1 MYGPTQVPQVP
12 KPPRSSLSG
21 GRIALLVLF
30 CLLAL
35 LSCGFLSWAP
45 LLRLA
50 CVTRRARDWV
60 VCGLLFLGSA
70 GLFAYAAAT
79 GDKEPTTGESFAAV
93 GVMVAL
99 VAGSVTYYLFGEIRH
114 AERART
120 APAYGPAAYTYGGGT
135 AATVP
140 GTDVRPN
147 PYVGPVAHTPAPHT
161 PAPHAPVVP
170 APTTPVPQPPG
181 PRIDQVRAE
190 LDELSDLL
198 RKETGEPR
206 EGEGGR

>member
-12 KPPRSSLSG
+12 RPPRSSLSG

-50 CVTRRARDWV
+50 CVTRRVRDWV
-60 VCGLLFLGSA
+60 VCGVLFAGSA
-70 GLFAYAAAT
+70 ALFAYAAAT
-79 GDKEPTTGESFAAV
+79 GDKEAGTAESFAAV
-93 GVMVAL
+93 GVMVTL
-99 VAGSVTYYLFGEIRH
+99 VAGSITYYLFGEIRH
-114 AERART
+114 AEGPRT
-120 APAYGPAAYTYGGGT
+120 VHAYGPAGYDAYGSDGV

-140 GTDVRPN
+140 RADVRPN
-147 PYVGPVAHTPAPHT
+147 PYTAPVAHP
-161 PAPHAPVVP
+161 PVVP
-170 APTTPVPQPPG
+170 GPATPVPQPPG

-190 LDELSDLL
+190 LDELSHLL

-206 EGEGGR
+206 EGDGVR

>member
-1 MYGPTQVPQVP
+1 MYGHPQVPQVP
-12 KPPRSSLSG
+12 QPPKSPLSG

-30 CLLAL
+30 CVLAL
-35 LSCGFLSWAP
+35 MSCGFLSWAP
-45 LLRLA
+45 LIRLA

-60 VCGLLFLGSA
+60 VCGVLFAGSA
-70 GLFAYAAAT
+70 GLFSYAAAT
-79 GDKEPTTGESFAAV
+79 GDKEAGTAESFAAV

-99 VAGSVTYYLFGEIRH
+99 VAGSITYYLFGEIRH
-114 AERART
+114 AERSRT
-120 APAYGPAAYTYGGGT
+120 APAYGPAGYAYGSNGV

-140 GTDVRPN
+140 RADVRPN
-147 PYVGPVAHTPAPHT
+147 PYVGPVAHPPVV
-161 PAPHAPVVP
+161 PAPVVP
-170 APTTPVPQPPG
+170 APATPVPQPSG

-198 RKETGEPR
+198 RREPR